1 MIRILVADDEPSLLE
16 TGKILLEHSGDIEVV
31 TARNGDE
38 AMDILRSEPL
48 DAIISDYQMPGM
60 DGITFLKNVRIR
72 YPDMPFLMYTVLGQD
87 DVVISAL
94 KNGAD
99 DYLPK
104 GDDPGS
110 EFNELASQ
118 VRRMVKNNALERALH
133 ESEERYRFI
142 IENFN
147 GIAFERKPDLTV
159 VFAHGAIEPITGYSA
174 EEINGKEIS
183 WDILVH
189 QDDLPLIYDAM
200 KEAEKDPSLS
210 TETEYR
216 IITKDGE
223 VRWVQEFGHYLRK
236 KSGRIHAVQGTLY
249 DITERRQMTEQL
261 IAQRDLGLGLAAARS
276 LGEALELTLSTAC
289 KVSGMSFGALYLENP
304 HTERFEVVRSTGF
317 SDAFIGS
324 ISSFDKNTPIC
335 RTVAK
340 GECIYSFFDEMKDFL
355 GCEVS
360 HARVR
365 VVLVIPIVYNSS
377 SIGFLLLGS
386 NYPEEISDSSLMSLE
401 VIAFQ
406 AGNAIAR
413 IWVEEM
419 LAEGERSSGWGDE
432 IRSKTRVD

>member
-1 MIRILVADDEPSLLE
+1 MIRILLADDEPSLLE
-16 TGKILLEHSGDIEVV
+16 VGKILLEHSGDIEVV
-31 TARNGDE
+31 TAKNGDE
-38 AMDILRSEPL
+38 AMEILRSEHL
-48 DAIISDYQMPGM
+48 DAVISDYQMPGM
-60 DGITFLKNVRIR
+60 DGITFLKRVRIR
-72 YPDMPFLMYTVLGQD
+72 YPDMPFLMYTVLGQE

-99 DYLPK
+99 YYLPK

-147 GIAFERKPDLTV
+147 GIAFERRPDLSV
-159 VFAHGAIEPITGYSA
+159 IFCHGAIEPITGYTS

-189 QDDLPLIYDAM
+189 HEDLPLIYDAM
-200 KEAEKDPSLS
+200 KEAEKDPALS
-210 TETEYR
+210 TDIEYR
-216 IITKDGE
+216 IMTKEGE
-223 VRWVQEFGHYLRK
+223 VRYVQEFAHYLRK
-236 KSGRIHAVQGTLY
+236 KSGRIYAVQGTIY
-249 DITERRQMTEQL
+249 DITERRQMVDQL
-261 IAQRDLGLGLAAARS
+261 IAQRDLGLGLAATRS
-276 LGEALELTLSTAC
+276 LDTALELTLTTAC
-289 KVSGMSFGALYLENP
+289 KVAEMSFGALYLENP
-304 HTERFEVVRSTGF
+304 RTERFEVARFTGF
-317 SDAFIGS
+317 SESFIDS
-324 ISSFDKNTPIC
+324 IRSFEKSAPIC

-340 GECIYSFFDEMKDFL
+340 GECIYSFFDEMKELL
-355 GCEVS
+355 GCEVGN
-360 HARVR
+360 ARVQ
-365 VVLVIPIVYNSS
+365 VVLVIPIVYNTS

-419 LAEGERSSGWGDE
+419 LAEGERSSGWGEE

>member
-1 MIRILVADDEPSLLE
+1 
-16 TGKILLEHSGDIEVV
+16 
-31 TARNGDE
+31 
-38 AMDILRSEPL
+38 
-48 DAIISDYQMPGM
+48 
-60 DGITFLKNVRIR
+60 
-72 YPDMPFLMYTVLGQD
+72 
-87 DVVISAL
+87 
-94 KNGAD
+94 
-99 DYLPK
+99 
-104 GDDPGS
+104 
-110 EFNELASQ
+110 
-118 VRRMVKNNALERALH
+118 VKNNALERALH

-147 GIAFERKPDLTV
+147 GIAFERKPDLSV
-159 VFAHGAIEPITGYSA
+159 IFCHGAIEPITGYTS

-189 QDDLPLIYDAM
+189 HEDLPMLYDAM
-200 KEAEKDPSLS
+200 KDAEKDPALS
-210 TETEYR
+210 TDVEYR

-223 VRWVQEFGHYLRK
+223 EHWVQEFAHYLRK
-236 KSGRIHAVQGTLY
+236 KSGRIYAVQGTIY
-249 DITERRQMTEQL
+249 DITERRQMVDQL
-261 IAQRDLGLGLAAARS
+261 IAQRDLGLGLAATRS
-276 LGEALELTLSTAC
+276 LDTALELCLSTAC
-289 KVSGMSFGALYLENP
+289 KVAGMSFGALYLENP
-304 HTERFEVVRSTGF
+304 HTERFEVARYTGF
-317 SDAFIGS
+317 SESFVDS
-324 ISSFDKNTPIC
+324 IRTFEKSAPIC

-360 HARVR
+360 NARVQ
-365 VVLVIPIVYNSS
+365 VVLVIPIVYNTS

-432 IRSKTRVD
+432 IRSRTRVE